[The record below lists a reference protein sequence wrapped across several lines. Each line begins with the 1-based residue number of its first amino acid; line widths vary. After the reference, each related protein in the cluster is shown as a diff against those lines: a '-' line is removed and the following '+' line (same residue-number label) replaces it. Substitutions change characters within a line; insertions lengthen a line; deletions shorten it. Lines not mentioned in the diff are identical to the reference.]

1 MAPKGALVARGIS
14 GNWIQVTHPHHLSA
28 VALSREPASHMVP
41 SSFKVVGRREYN
53 NVIRNYN
60 YKKSRCEFVKV
71 KLIFVSTAMIFF
83 LLLIGCSEKQIAI
96 DQIIG
101 EWKVTSEQVN
111 LEKFTSTHGM
121 IRIYEGLRIAEH
133 FEEDNVIT
141 ILGDGSIEFPTIT
154 GGYELDYQDGY
165 NYISIIGDS
174 SESVHPVYVND
185 DTLQINTYI
194 LKRIK

>member
-1 MAPKGALVARGIS
+1 M
-14 GNWIQVTHPHHLSA
+14 
-28 VALSREPASHMVP
+28 
-41 SSFKVVGRREYN
+41 
-53 NVIRNYN
+53 
-60 YKKSRCEFVKV
+60 KV
-71 KLIFVSTAMIFF
+71 KLIFVSKAMVFF

-111 LEKFTSTHGM
+111 LEKFISTHGM
-121 IRIYEGLRIAEH
+121 IRIYEGLRIAEQ

-174 SESVHPVYVND
+174 SESVHPIYVND
-185 DTLQINTYI
+185 DTMQINTYI